1 MIKRILIF
9 LIVSVIFGSCTL
21 IPSLNPL
28 YKVKDI
34 FFKESLLGTWAST
47 EEKMNESWAFEKDKV
62 VKNSYKLIHTK
73 NGEKRELNAVLVKIG
88 NDIFIDIFIN
98 QLKLE
103 FDNYLYRSHF
113 FPVHTFSKIKIEKD
127 EIIIQMFDYEWM
139 TKKIKEKQI
148 EIDYIVSSDYS
159 FLLTASTEDLQ
170 KFVIKN
176 KDNKEAFYD
185 DLILKKNKF

>member
-1 MIKRILIF
+1 M
-9 LIVSVIFGSCTL
+9 

-28 YKVKDI
+28 Y
-34 FFKESLLGTWAST
+34 LLGTWAST

-139 TKKIKEKQI
+139 T
-148 EIDYIVSSDYS
+148 YS
-159 FLLTASTEDLQ
+159 F
-170 KFVIKN
+170 F
-176 KDNKEAFYD
+176 
-185 DLILKKNKF
+185 